1 MRAKWFPPVNEAHN
15 QHRRK
20 PTKEAGCTFG
30 ASPTEPTTF
39 IDMESAPYLLLP
51 FSIAKRI
58 RAGSGL
64 DVLISPRLQKKKT
77 HHNSER
83 DARNTAP
90 NTHTRNTT
98 QKASFPPARQL
109 PLREGTCATPPKTTS
124 RSRAR
129 LPTPQRATCWGRSLG
144 SRPPCFSVAS
154 FCSPPTQL
162 VACFCVLH
170 QTRPALGAWGR
181 TALQRIHT
189 AAHSTHIQGGWR
201 RALGSTFTG

>member
-1 MRAKWFPPVNEAHN
+1 MRAKWFPPVNEAPN

-58 RAGSGL
+58 RAASGL
-64 DVLISPRLQKKKT
+64 DVLILPRLQKKKT

-90 NTHTRNTT
+90 NTHTQHNTT
-98 QKASFPPARQL
+98 QKASSLGTAASLEGRN
-109 PLREGTCATPPKTTS
+109 LRDSPKTTS
-124 RSRAR
+124 RSLAR

-154 FCSPPTQL
+154 FRSPPTQL

-189 AAHSTHIQGGWR
+189 AAHSTHIPGGWG